1 MRIAATELDHRLPSQ
16 IARGLPDRGQ
26 GDVVSAEVGPTQQPD
41 SRRQKGVLVALRELI
56 GNRELLYMIT
66 WREISI
72 RYKQSVMGLLWAVLM
87 PIIITAAGVLVRV
100 VASKVSGQPI
110 TAADV
115 GGIGVKALPWAFFV
129 SGLRFGTTSL
139 TANSTLVTKI
149 RFPRLVFPLSSV
161 LTSFFDMV
169 VAIPVLVILLPLAG
183 VRPTIAMLWVP
194 VLLLILVV
202 FTAGLCILFSAANL
216 FFRDIKY
223 LVEVV
228 LTFAIFFT
236 PVLYDVGLAGKWR
249 WVLMLNPM
257 APVLDGLESSVVH
270 GQPPDLAWLAYSAAV
285 SSLLF
290 WGGVIFFR
298 RLEPRFAESV

>member
-1 MRIAATELDHRLPSQ
+1 MRIAAAKLDPRLPSQ
-16 IARGLPDRGQ
+16 VARGLQDRGK
-26 GDVVSAEVGPTQQPD
+26 GDVASAEAGSTQKGEARP
-41 SRRQKGVLVALRELI
+41 QKGVLIALRELL

-100 VASKVSGQPI
+100 VASKASGQPI

-115 GGIGVKALPWAFFV
+115 SGIGVKALPWAFFV
-129 SGLRFGTTSL
+129 SALRFGTTSL

-161 LTSFFDMV
+161 LTSLFDMA
-169 VAIPVLVILLPLAG
+169 VAIPVLVLLLPFAG
-183 VRPTIAMLWVP
+183 VRLSITMLWIP
-194 VLLLILVV
+194 VLLLVLAV
-202 FTAGLCILFSAANL
+202 FTAGLCVLFSAANL
-216 FFRDIKY
+216 FFRDVKY

-236 PVLYDVGLAGKWR
+236 PVLYDVALAGKWR
-249 WVLMLNPM
+249 WVLMLNPI
-257 APVLDGLESSVVH
+257 APVLDGLESSVVR
-270 GQPPDLAWLAYSAAV
+270 GQPPDLAWLAYSAGV